1 MDKYLFLQLIKPNGI
16 IAWDLRTIV
25 GAYPEGRKDFAI
37 ALDAFETAPLLSSLD
52 LTGGFRIV
60 APCTI
65 LLPWA
70 HITRYYGDF
79 AMWDDHV
86 TALEHLR
93 NVVDCAITLTNWAP
107 NENEDILD
115 LPRLRRLYVARGD
128 FLEFTAPLLQELVV
142 EPLQMTPPPD
152 ALTNISDLINRSS
165 CQLQSSASYR
175 PFSPV
180 RTYKNSSPSSNYSP
194 LSRTFAPCLEVHEHM
209 NLDELVTALAVATPR
224 ILPRM
229 ERLTIG
235 EYACYEWSAL
245 IDMVD
250 WRLHANPLRLEMLR
264 SAGLDLTVIGG
275 PGAHEAMVN
284 VPFFRAGTS
293 SDCDRDSSFER
304 ATDFSHNSGKGVVMV
319 GPSTAEEENQA
330 RQRTENASKY

>member
-1 MDKYLFLQLIKPNGI
+1 MDKYLFLQHHKTK
-16 IAWDLRTIV
+16 WYHRTIV
-25 GAYPEGRKDFAI
+25 GAYPEGKDFAI

-165 CQLQSSASYR
+165 FPFGRTKTHLR
-175 PFSPV
+175 PP
-180 RTYKNSSPSSNYSP
+180 TTP
-194 LSRTFAPCLEVHEHM
+194 LSRGRLHPVSKFNEHM

-250 WRLHANPLRLEMLR
+250 WRLHANPLVC
-264 SAGLDLTVIGG
+264 SAIRGVWRCSAPPALISPVIGG